1 MGLEDAHLLT
11 AHSSEHCPRIYSIM
25 FNIWCYIEGDQ
36 ACFRIS
42 ISRTQAVFD
51 LQEQILAKNRN
62 YLEGYDAHH
71 LKLIKVEV
79 NLGDLEIERETRE
92 GRYRPTSNDRLMQM
106 QKLSVVWPEGPPD
119 DHLHI
124 FVRPEKGVGVQPPSK
139 RQRINPPSLA
149 DGFQPFW
156 NRLWNENVNPI
167 RTETVVRDSDPV
179 EGLTIPP
186 TIRVFHGL
194 PAELSS
200 GPVFIRN
207 QYDDACQ
214 VLLSLCATYSGVVIA
229 GHPGIGKTMFLYY
242 LLALR
247 LHNKQPTFFQYTPD
261 FVILFNSLG
270 VTLLPPNVSADTSA
284 PKGSWALVD
293 SNTEVKSVP
302 RIFTGSK
309 CPYFVVVA
317 AFPHRERWQSLRHNR
332 PNTRVWYMEPFT
344 LEELIQVR
352 ELSEAKLSERNI
364 KVFFKMYG
372 PSARECLSCIGLD
385 RYDMDIR
392 RLLSRISW
400 DTLTKAI
407 ASVLDVPFDEGPH
420 RIILVAPDP
429 EDHFSPQ
436 VTIATK
442 YINQLL
448 WDQDAKALWRNY
460 RQLYRAL
467 RLLPDGTGLTGV
479 AFFEPSFHALCIR
492 GKKNNFSLRPMSKGS
507 GRVNYTFKTFAPQ
520 GSRLETL
527 ELPPREQ
534 FIFDQG
540 NPISVLNDKG
550 YYRPTVHNHPSY
562 DSFIYDPQC
571 RRVTVFQITE
581 AKTHVVKPEGL
592 YDLRARA
599 QELGVQDL
607 TIRFVIVTHVNSP
620 VSCSVERNVYD
631 DELKLEMYFLE
642 VDEGDL

>member
-1 MGLEDAHLLT
+1 MG
-11 AHSSEHCPRIYSIM
+11 
-25 FNIWCYIEGDQ
+25 N
-36 ACFRIS
+36 
-42 ISRTQAVFD
+42 
-51 LQEQILAKNRN
+51 QE
-62 YLEGYDAHH
+62 
-71 LKLIKVEV
+71 
-79 NLGDLEIERETRE
+79 
-92 GRYRPTSNDRLMQM
+92 
-106 QKLSVVWPEGPPD
+106 LSVVWPEGPPD

-124 FVRPEKGVGVQPPSK
+124 FVRPEKRAGYQPPSK

-149 DGFQPFW
+149 DGFRPFW

-179 EGLTIPP
+179 EGLSIPP
-186 TIRVFHGL
+186 MIRVFHGL
-194 PAELSS
+194 PQKLSS
-200 GPVFIRN
+200 GSGFIIRN
-207 QYDDACQ
+207 QYDDARR
-214 VLLSLCATYSGVVIA
+214 VLLSLCATYGGVVIA
-229 GHPGIGKTMFLYY
+229 GHPGIGKTMFLCY

-247 LHNKQPTFFQYTPD
+247 LRNKQATFFQYTPD
-261 FVILFNSLG
+261 VVILFDSLG
-270 VTLLPPNVSADTSA
+270 VTLLPPNDEADTSA
-284 PKGSWALVD
+284 PKGSWALID

-302 RIFTGSK
+302 PIFTGTQ

-317 AFPHRERWQSLRHNR
+317 ASPRRERWRSLRHNR
-332 PNTRVWYMEPFT
+332 PDIKVWYMEPFT
-344 LEELIQVR
+344 LEELIQAR

-364 KVFFKMYG
+364 KVFFEKYG
-372 PSARECLSCIGLD
+372 PSARECFLCVD
-385 RYDMDIR
+385 PNDYDMWIR
-392 RLLSRISW
+392 GLVSGISW

-407 ASVLDVPFDEGPH
+407 TLVSGASFDEGPH

-448 WDQDAKALWRNY
+448 WDQDAKALWRNH
-460 RQLYRAL
+460 RQLYRSL

-492 GKKNNFSLRPMSKGS
+492 GKQNNFSLRPMSKGS
-507 GRVNYTFKTFAPQ
+507 GRVNYTFKPFAPQ

-534 FIFDQG
+534 VIFDQG

-581 AKTHVVKPEGL
+581 AKSHVVKPEGL
-592 YDLRARA
+592 CDLRARV

-607 TIRFVIVTHVNSP
+607 KIRFVIVTHVGSP

-642 VDEGDL
+642 VDEGDLYDE